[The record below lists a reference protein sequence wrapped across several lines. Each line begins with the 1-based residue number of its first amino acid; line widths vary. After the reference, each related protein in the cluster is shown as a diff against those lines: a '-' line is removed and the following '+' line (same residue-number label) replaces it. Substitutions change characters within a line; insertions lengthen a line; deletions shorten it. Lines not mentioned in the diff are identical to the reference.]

1 MLDHMFALDLPVL
14 EKVLRPVLVY
24 LFLVIAFRVAG
35 KRELGQLNAFD
46 LVVILT
52 LANVLQNAG
61 IGDDTTVTGGVIGA
75 SSLLLVNYLVVRF
88 VLNHPKIDRFIEGEP
103 TKLVENG
110 QILPEAL
117 HKELLTEPE
126 LVAAL
131 RRQGIGDVREVAVA
145 YLETGG
151 TISAIPK
158 RPTPAEAAE
167 ETIEAALARIEATLH
182 RLEARAG

>member
-24 LFLVIAFRVAG
+24 LFLVIAFRLAG

-61 IGDDTTVTGGVIGA
+61 IGDDTTVTGGFIGA
-75 SSLLLVNYLVVRF
+75 GSLLLVNYVVVRF
-88 VLNHPKIDRFIEGEP
+88 VLSHPTVDRLIEGEP
-103 TKLVENG
+103 AKLVENG
-110 QILPEAL
+110 QLLPEAL
-117 HKELLTEPE
+117 HKELITEPE

-131 RRQGIGDVREVAVA
+131 RRQGIGAVSEVAVA

-158 RPTPAEAAE
+158 RPTPEEAAE
-167 ETIEAALARIEATLH
+167 ATIEAALSRIETALN